1 MEVQVK
7 DVWVV
12 VKPLADP
19 SRWEA
24 VETLETSFKKKEEL
38 IREMAKKLFEDML
51 KTAEEKKKDEGMTA
65 GLVTKI
71 VDNLQISL
79 QNMHLRVE
87 HEDLIEPDNSFS
99 LGLTLQNIDLYTTDE
114 YWQRTYI
121 DRTSS

>member
-7 DVWVV
+7 DVWIV

-19 SRWEA
+19 ARWEA

-51 KTAEEKKKDEGMTA
+51 KTAEEKKKDDGMTA

-71 VDNLQISL
+71 VDNL
-79 QNMHLRVE
+79 
-87 HEDLIEPDNSFS
+87 
-99 LGLTLQNIDLYTTDE
+99 
-114 YWQRTYI
+114 
-121 DRTSS
+121 